1 MATKNIV
8 PRGNGEGGLGTAAK
22 GWGGAFLTSIA
33 ASSTSAGAKL
43 QLITNDGAV
52 MADTHRL
59 GIIEFL
65 GAEDTSGTVSLG
77 ASIEAVADETFTAS
91 ENASALVFKT
101 TSGTT
106 VSEVLRLDKSKL
118 ATFAGNVSIAGN
130 LDVTGTFD
138 LSDSNFTNAGDI
150 KLDSIT
156 GDGDADTAIIFSGSN
171 VITFKANNA
180 NQLTITDGAVSPVT
194 DSDIDL
200 GTTSLR
206 YKDAFVDS
214 ITVTGEVDAASLDI
228 EGNADINGTTNLD
241 VVDIDGAVNMATTAL
256 VTGVLTTTATQVA
269 NGGITSGSNI
279 VSDTNSTDSLGTTSV
294 RWANLF
300 VDAIT
305 ATNNLAVGGTGAF
318 TGNVKIG
325 SQDFPAFNNNRN
337 VLVIGQKGSL
347 SSINSSGDI
356 YLNQNVFVDSS
367 GANKAIAS
375 GGSAQFRLSD
385 SEILIS
391 TGTSPGAGATT
402 VLTPRLTISST
413 LSTFANNI
421 KIPNSGTIGCAAD
434 TNLLTLTDQV
444 LTVAGNVVSSGRLL
458 VTAADGVSNA
468 DYVASIRNQEAT
480 DGSSFGLTINAGSN
494 ASDIALNITDHDA
507 ANVLLRVFGNGNS
520 TFGGDLSIN
529 GGDLSFSADQNAT
542 IGMGQRND
550 GGRNLDIGAGGA
562 GNGGGSN
569 SNGGSLTLRSG
580 GSKGTGTSTMHFRT
594 SVAANGYGLSTEQ
607 MKIDAVGDVSV
618 TNNLFIGSGKAIYV
632 GGTAA
637 DNAFDDYEEGTW
649 NPLPFYQNADDQGK
663 ALVDQVTANQTA
675 GFYTKIGNM
684 VHVHGSI
691 VWNIS
696 EGLSD
701 IAVDNVGVKT
711 LPFASANQ
719 TNNFSA
725 ITFAINGANTVPS
738 GGFTGELSKN
748 SAILLISSPSQSGN
762 QGRNLGT
769 GDITVKFSCSYRATT

>member
-8 PRGNGEGGLGTAAK
+8 PNADTEGQLGTSTKGWGKIFLGGTAAN
-22 GWGGAFLTSIA
+22 IDV
-33 ASSTSAGAKL
+33 
-43 QLITNDGAV
+43 NDV
-52 MADTHRL
+52 
-59 GIIEFL
+59 
-65 GAEDTSGTVSLG
+65 SGTNTAGKSLTLISG
-77 ASIEAVADETFTAS
+77 ASTGSGSGGSIVFQTA
-91 ENASALVFKT
+91 AAGG
-101 TSGTT
+101 SGTSVNSHAT
-106 VSEVLRLDKSKL
+106 VLTLDSAKL
-118 ATFAGNVSIAGN
+118 ATFTGGLDIAGAVDIAGDLTLSAGADGALN
-130 LDVTGTFD
+130 FSAASSIKILDNSATSLVIEEADTAYMTFVTTNSSEAIKFDKALDINAAVQLDSTLTVGVNDTGYDVKFFGATSGKSLLWDEGADSLIVTGTTD
-138 LSDSNFTNAGDI
+138 LI
-150 KLDSIT
+150 
-156 GDGDADTAIIFSGSN
+156 
-171 VITFKANNA
+171 
-180 NQLTITDGAVSPVT
+180 
-194 DSDIDL
+194 
-200 GTTSLR
+200 
-206 YKDAFVDS
+206 
-214 ITVTGEVDAASLDI
+214 
-228 EGNADINGTTNLD
+228 GTTNLD
-241 VVDIDGAVNMATTAL
+241 IVDIDGAVNMATTAL

-279 VSDTNSTDSLGTTSV
+279 VSDTDSTDSLGTTSV

-434 TNLLTLTDQV
+434 ANLLTLTDQV